1 MKKFRLTDETIEY
14 QGLTLHRIQALRD
27 FTVHGMEV
35 SAGEMG
41 GYLEKE
47 SNLSQDGDAWVSGDA
62 RVYGNARVYG
72 DARVS
77 GNAVVCSMQDIFIIG
92 PIGSRDAYTTFC
104 KSKAGGIIVFC
115 GCFKGSL
122 DEFLKKVSETHGD
135 NEHGEA
141 YRMAAEIARMRIL
154 GKKG

>member
-27 FTVHGMEV
+27 FTVQGMEV

-47 SNLSQDGDAWVSGDA
+47 SNLSQDGDAWVSG
-62 RVYGNARVYG
+62 NAWVYG
-72 DARVS
+72 DDR
-77 GNAVVCSMQDIFIIG
+77 VCSMQDIFIIG

-104 KSKAGGIIVFC
+104 KSKVGGIIVSC

-135 NEHGEA
+135 NEHGKA

-154 GKKG
+154 KSGVQSEELHGEDV